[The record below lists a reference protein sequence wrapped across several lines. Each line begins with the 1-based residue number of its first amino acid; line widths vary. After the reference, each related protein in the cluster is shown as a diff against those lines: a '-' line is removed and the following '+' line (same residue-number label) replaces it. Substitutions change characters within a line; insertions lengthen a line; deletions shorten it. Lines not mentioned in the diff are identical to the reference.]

1 MGWDAFQ
8 HEALVALG
16 HTIYVPAPSSPLP
29 ADRLLHALLRA
40 AARNIDAADA
50 RLLANDWP
58 ATSALRGDPA
68 AKRALWPAL
77 RSLRSA
83 RQ

>member
-8 HEALVALG
+8 QEALVALG
-16 HTIYVPAPSSPLP
+16 HTVYVPAPPSPLP

-40 AARNIDAADA
+40 AGRSADAADA
-50 RLLANDWP
+50 RQLASDWP
-58 ATSALRGDPA
+58 ATSTLRGDPV
-68 AKRALWPAL
+68 AKRALWPVL
-77 RSLRSA
+77 RILRSA

>member
-16 HTIYVPAPSSPLP
+16 HTVYVPAPLAPLP

-40 AARNIDAADA
+40 AGRSADATDA

-58 ATSALRGDPA
+58 ATATLRGDPA